1 MSVQKNLMSHLD
13 MQVDQTSK
21 NLTHS
26 EIATDSVAL
35 AIFTIL
41 AILINGYQFA
51 NVNHDVHVPFLLK
64 AANPSLFPNAND
76 LMFSFPFNN
85 TLFYAL
91 SAPLVKR
98 INIEALFF
106 GWYIIAAFFY
116 YLAVFGLGKLIFKS
130 RAVAYL
136 SVILLLIYKI
146 SIAGESTYYELFYY
160 NNLVMP
166 GLIGAIY
173 LFLKERY
180 VWSFAITG
188 LAFDIHALSASHVM
202 AMFLF
207 YFAFNRGDVSIKQ
220 VGKSLIAFLIC
231 ASPLLLWKILGGG
244 SSIFYTTTNWSEW
257 LMIMK
262 IRNGHHLF
270 PSTWKI
276 KGWEPILLYI
286 ALLFSSIKYKPEP
299 RYHKKLM
306 AFCWAILALCVT
318 GTIFAEIAPLKPV
331 LMFQLLRSANFFI
344 IFSMLYASN
353 CIRSLILAPEK
364 RAKFIAAALVTAL
377 FFWGA
382 NINSLSVAI
391 FIFSLAW
398 TARFTWERG
407 ALRRELKIS
416 WIFLSIVCL
425 CIIGANAGTN
435 RIDFPPKKLND
446 WQQLQV
452 WVKNHTEPADLF
464 ITPPYMKGFRIFS
477 QRSTVGDWKDGT
489 LAFYNDELGA
499 EWWKRMKEL
508 GYSESKYG
516 YKYRAG
522 FDALTQA
529 DFNRLASQYRAT
541 YLVVSKPKTL
551 TFNIVYESPQFLV
564 YRLQ

>member
-1 MSVQKNLMSHLD
+1 MQVEQPSKHLNPSQRALD
-13 MQVDQTSK
+13 M
-21 NLTHS
+21 
-26 EIATDSVAL
+26 VAL
-35 AIFTIL
+35 AILTIL

-51 NVNHDVHVPFLLK
+51 NVNHDVHIPFMLK
-64 AANPSLFPNAND
+64 AAYPSLFPND

-85 TLFYAL
+85 TLFYVL
-91 SAPLVKR
+91 LAPLVKR
-98 INIEALFF
+98 INLEYLFF
-106 GWYIIAAFFY
+106 GGYTLATFFY
-116 YLAVFGLGKLIFKS
+116 FWAVFCLGKLIFKS
-130 RAVAYL
+130 RAVAYFC
-136 SVILLLIYKI
+136 VILLLKYKS
-146 SIAGESTYYELFYY
+146 SIAFDYTYYDIFYY

-166 GLIGAIY
+166 GLLLAIY

-220 VGKSLIAFLIC
+220 VGKYMIAFLIC
-231 ASPLLLWKILGGG
+231 ASPLLFWKLLGGG
-244 SSIFYTTTNWSEW
+244 SSIFYTSTNWSEW
-257 LMIMK
+257 LTIMK

-276 KGWEPILLYI
+276 KEWEPTLLYI
-286 ALLFSSIKYKPEP
+286 ALLFCLIKYKPEP
-299 RYHKKLM
+299 KYHKKLM

-344 IFSMLYASN
+344 IFSILYASN
-353 CIRSLILAPEK
+353 CIMSLILSPEK
-364 RAKFIAAALVTAL
+364 GSKVIAAALATAL

-391 FIFSLAW
+391 FILSLAW
-398 TARFTWERG
+398 TARFTCERG
-407 ALRRELKIS
+407 ALRKELKIS

-425 CIIGANAGTN
+425 CTIGANAGTN
-435 RIDFPPKKLND
+435 HIDFPPKKLNE

-452 WVKNHTEPADLF
+452 WVKNHTDPADVF

-477 QRSTVGDWKDGT
+477 ERSTVGDWKDGT

-499 EWWKRMKEL
+499 KWWAIMKEL

-516 YKYRAG
+516 YKYKAG
-522 FDALTQA
+522 FDALTPA
-529 DFNRLASQYRAT
+529 DFKRLASQYRAT
-541 YLVVSKPKTL
+541 YLVVIKPKNL
-551 TFNIVYESPQFLV
+551 EFNIVYESPQFLV
-564 YRLQ
+564 YRLS